1 MSKNNN
7 KERKCKI
14 CGKTIVGKNKTGVC
28 SACKKKTGDT
38 GVTSDSIRHS
48 RINRRRYLDSSKN
61 LYKKIII
68 NNLTRHT
75 ITLTIHTIA
84 PTRHTITRLNTR

>member
-1 MSKNNN
+1 M
-7 KERKCKI
+7 
-14 CGKTIVGKNKTGVC
+14 
-28 SACKKKTGDT
+28 
-38 GVTSDSIRHS
+38 
-48 RINRRRYLDSSKN
+48 DSSKN

-84 PTRHTITRLNTR
+84 PTRHTIAFSNLALKTKKSPDGERSTEAFDLYADKAIVCL

>member
-1 MSKNNN
+1 MSKNNYG
-7 KERKCKI
+7 ERKCKI

-38 GVTSDSIRHS
+38 GVTALGIL
-48 RINRRRYLDSSKN
+48 RRYLDSSKN

-84 PTRHTITRLNTR
+84 PTRHTITWHNTR